1 VNTDDDPRAAV
12 LAANEAFYRAFAGK
26 DLPAMDALW
35 ARSAPVACI
44 HPLGE
49 LLTEREG
56 IMDTWR
62 GILQNPEQPRVV
74 GASEQVT
81 LVGDLAF
88 VVGREFVAGSAIVVT
103 NIFVREDREWRMAH
117 HHSSPMVML
126 VG

>member
-1 VNTDDDPRAAV
+1 MTIEDGTQAAV

-26 DLPAMDALW
+26 DFAAMEALW
-35 ARSAPVACI
+35 ARDTPVACI

-49 LLTEREG
+49 LLTVRED

-62 GILQNPEQPRVV
+62 GILNNPDQPRVV

-103 NIFVREDREWRMAH
+103 NIYVRESGEWRMAH

>member
-1 VNTDDDPRAAV
+1 VTAGDDTHAAV
-12 LAANEAFYRAFAGK
+12 LAANEEFYRAFAGK
-26 DLPAMDALW
+26 DLAAMEALW

-49 LLTEREG
+49 LLTARED
-56 IMDTWR
+56 IMETWR
-62 GILQNPEQPRVV
+62 GILLNPDQPRVV

-103 NIFVREDREWRMAH
+103 NIFVREDDQWRMAH

>member
-1 VNTDDDPRAAV
+1 MAIDDAHAAV
-12 LAANEAFYRAFAGK
+12 LAANDRFYRAFAGK
-26 DLPAMDALW
+26 DFDAMDALW
-35 ARSAPVACI
+35 ARQVPVACI

-49 LLTEREG
+49 LLTDRAG

-62 GILQNPEQPRVV
+62 AILDNAEQPRVV
-74 GASEQVT
+74 GVSEQVT
-81 LVGDLAF
+81 LIGDLAF

-103 NIFVREDREWRMAH
+103 NIYAREAGEWRMTH